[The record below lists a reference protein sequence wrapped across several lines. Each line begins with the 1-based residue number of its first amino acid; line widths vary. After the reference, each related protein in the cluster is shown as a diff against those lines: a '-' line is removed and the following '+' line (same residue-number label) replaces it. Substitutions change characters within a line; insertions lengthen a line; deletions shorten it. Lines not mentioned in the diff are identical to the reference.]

1 MTVQDKIY
9 NTVLAAS
16 EMYGLPTKTITGDS
30 HQRDYTR
37 VRHMVWKFLRE
48 EAQLKHI
55 EISQYFGRHRTTIIQ
70 GINSLSETILS
81 SRPLLY
87 EYAEFKDLVYEKYPI
102 EQVPTE
108 PELPCKYYG
117 GRKY

>member
-1 MTVQDKIY
+1 MTVQDQIH
-9 NTVLAAS
+9 NTVLAAA
-16 EMYGLPTKTITGDS
+16 EMFGVPPKSITGDS
-30 HQRDYTR
+30 NARAYT
-37 VRHMVWKFLRE
+37 VPRHMVWKFLRE
-48 EAQLKHI
+48 DGQLKHI

-70 GINSLSETILS
+70 GINSLSETIS
-81 SRPLLY
+81 FSRPMQY
-87 EYAEFKDLVYEKYPI
+87 EYAEFKDLVFEKYPI